1 MPGYL
6 EDTISALVYELS
18 ALYDGPPR
26 ETYPCYN
33 DVTRFVVEQL
43 DRMPSFLA
51 LATRAATMAFGVSRL
66 LLEGSLFH
74 RRESQRRRIQVDA
87 WRRSKLGPCQDLMKF
102 YSSLVVL
109 ALYSRHQAACA
120 EKWHGD

>member
-6 EDTISALVYELS
+6 ENTISALVYELS
-18 ALYDGPPR
+18 AIYDGPPR

-33 DVTRFVVEQL
+33 DVVRFVLEQL

-51 LATRAATMAFGVSRL
+51 VPTRAATMAFGASRL
-66 LLEGSLFH
+66 LMEGSLFH
-74 RRESQRRRIQVDA
+74 RRESQRRRIQVEI
-87 WRRSKLGPCQDLMKF
+87 WRRSRLGPCQDLMKF

-109 ALYSRHQAACA
+109 ALYSRPQAACGGA
-120 EKWHGD
+120 GCNG